1 MKNQDENWLF
11 KHVGKKKKN
20 KKKIIEESNKL
31 IAQLY
36 VWLVDKQ
43 VEARVLVFNI
53 HRENNTVAQ
62 KLS

>member
-1 MKNQDENWLF
+1 MIVQTCR
-11 KHVGKKKKN
+11 KK